1 MMERLRAYRNGDL
14 GLSRATLSYSVLKE
28 TVKWFIDGK
37 VLGQKQLFGQTAD
50 SPDYDVDHLLNH
62 VLRSEE
68 IHG

>member
-1 MMERLRAYRNGDL
+1 MIERLRAYRNGDL

-37 VLGQKQLFGQTAD
+37 ALGQKQLFGRTAD
-50 SPDYDVDHLLNH
+50 SPDDDDLLNH
-62 VLRSEE
+62 VQRSGG